1 VRVTV
6 FGGACEIGG
15 NQILLEGRETKIL
28 LDFGR
33 NFARESKY
41 FAEPFLAARK
51 PEQLFAL
58 GLLPDI
64 PSIYRWDKR
73 EPEVDGVFLS
83 HAHLDHMDYV
93 RFLDLEK
100 VPVYTGEGT
109 WRIIIAR
116 EVTGFRWESE
126 YRLATYKDTSA
137 QLSECYESRWRVK
150 PEQVFRTGRKI
161 KVGEFEISPV
171 HVDHS
176 IPAAYGFVI
185 DGPEGRVVYTGDLR
199 FHGPKR
205 EMSEDF
211 LGASEEPD
219 LLIMEGTNVLE
230 SRPSSEAE
238 VEEKVRGILERGR
251 GLVAASFS
259 TVDIDRMRTFFRV
272 AQQTGRK
279 FVLSMRQ
286 AALLEFLRPEVEA
299 GIIELPFLPGD
310 PQVEIFS
317 RGKEKPYNWERKLM
331 NRYGTVDSQWVSEH
345 QQEVLLFATFYDMLE
360 LLATKP
366 KPGSVFIYSESE
378 PWDEEGEI
386 EFGKLENWLEFLGM
400 PMFQVHASGHASSL
414 ELRDMIEELKP
425 KKVVMV
431 HCERPE
437 LFGKFTGWPLQ
448 CPERGVPIEA

>member
-1 VRVTV
+1 MRATV

-41 FAEPFLAARK
+41 FAEPFLTARK
-51 PEQLFAL
+51 PEQLFEL
-58 GLLPDI
+58 GLLPNL
-64 PSIYRWDKR
+64 PGLYPWDER
-73 EPEVDGVFLS
+73 VPEVSAVLLS

-93 RFLDLEK
+93 RFIKREIPL
-100 VPVYTGEGT
+100 YTGEGT
-109 WRIIIAR
+109 WRIMLAR
-116 EVTGFRWESE
+116 EITSSRWAK
-126 YRLATYKDTSA
+126 YRLAEFREGTGPLHQCY
-137 QLSECYESRWRVK
+137 QSELQVK
-150 PEQVFRTGRKI
+150 PEQVFRTGRRVQI
-161 KVGEFEISPV
+161 GEFEIRPI

-176 IPAAYGFVI
+176 VPAAYGFVI
-185 DGPEGRVVYTGDLR
+185 DGPDGRVVYTGDLR
-199 FHGPKR
+199 FHGPR
-205 EMSEDF
+205 GEMSEEF
-211 LGASEEPD
+211 LRAAGEPD
-219 LLIMEGTNVLE
+219 LFIMEGTNVLE
-230 SRPSSEAE
+230 SKPSSEEE
-238 VEEKVRGILERGR
+238 VEEKVRKILGQAR

-259 TVDIDRMRTFFRV
+259 SVDVDRMRTFFNAARE
-272 AQQTGRK
+272 AGRR

-299 GIIELPFLPGD
+299 SIIELPFMLGN

-317 RGKEKPYNWERKLM
+317 RGKEKPYKWEQKLIAQ
-331 NRYGTVDSQWVSEH
+331 YGTVDSQWVSEH
-345 QQEVLLFATFYDMLE
+345 QQEVLLFATYYDMLE

-448 CPERGVPIEA
+448 CPEWGAPIEA